1 MSSQVRILPSALL
14 QLTRQCR
21 NRALNPLCRLNA
33 YPALPLL
40 SIPMD
45 KHWVGAP
52 DLLGSTCS
60 EEWVS
65 VSNDVSLRVLRWT
78 PDNKALQ
85 DARPLMV
92 VPGWGSVFEGWRPL
106 MTEWTTRRPIIYVE
120 TREKASARFTKRER
134 VTDFR
139 MEDFIQDLV
148 RVMRHYDIEGSCD
161 LFSSSLGSTILIEA
175 MQRGMIDAQSSL
187 FVAPNLDLKMP
198 FWPRFFIKTPMPKF
212 FLRFTIKMAV
222 WAVQKKVKEEGQ
234 RVRYKR
240 TLLSQNAGRV
250 RLSARSLIGY
260 ELPVD
265 LSAISVPCG
274 IIAAE
279 SDKLHGLENIEK
291 LVKKIPGAAMIAV
304 PSNQYAHEPDVLVDI
319 DKFYQSL

>member
-1 MSSQVRILPSALL
+1 
-14 QLTRQCR
+14 
-21 NRALNPLCRLNA
+21 
-33 YPALPLL
+33 
-40 SIPMD
+40 MD
-45 KHWVGAP
+45 EHWKGAP

-60 EEWVS
+60 EEWVK
-65 VSNDVSLRVLRWT
+65 VSNDVSLRVLCWT
-78 PDNKALQ
+78 PENETMQK
-85 DARPLMV
+85 ARPLMM

-106 MTEWTTRRPIIYVE
+106 VTEWATRRPIIYVE
-120 TREKASARFTKRER
+120 TREKASARFTKKER

-139 MEDFIQDLV
+139 MEDFIQDMV
-148 RVMRHYDIEGSCD
+148 NVMKHFKLDDSCD

-175 MQRGMIDAQSSL
+175 LQRDLVDARSSL

-234 RVRYKR
+234 RIRYKR
-240 TLLSQNAGRV
+240 TLLSQNAARI

-260 ELPVD
+260 ELPHD

-291 LVKKIPGAAMIAV
+291 LTKKIPGAVMIAV

-319 DKFYQSL
+319 EGYIASL